1 VILVLA
7 IVAGFFVGLLWA
19 ARNQL
24 AYEPPVLR
32 HVWLVLVAFLP
43 QYITIYLPV
52 RDVVSQNLFAT
63 LLVIS
68 QLLFLGFSVLN
79 RNLSGMKVLALGA
92 LLNFLV
98 IGANHGFMPISPQTA
113 EKLVPEGFFLDMNS
127 GDRFGAKDILLLPEQ
142 TRFEWLADR
151 FLTPAWF
158 PYQYAFSLGDVFIAS
173 GAFWLL
179 AKQKN
184 KRVITHDR
192 SNYVSTVRQS

>member
-1 VILVLA
+1 VILLLAIAAGVLA
-7 IVAGFFVGLLWA
+7 GLFWA

-32 HVWLVLVAFLP
+32 HVWLVFVAFLP

-52 RDVVSQNLFAT
+52 GDLISQNLFAT
-63 LLVIS
+63 LLLIS

-98 IGANHGFMPISPQTA
+98 MSANHGFMPISPQIA
-113 EKLVPEGFFLDMNS
+113 ENLIPEGLSYDMNS

-142 TRFEWLADR
+142 THFEWLADR

-158 PYQYAFSLGDVFIAS
+158 PYQSAFSLGDVFIAA